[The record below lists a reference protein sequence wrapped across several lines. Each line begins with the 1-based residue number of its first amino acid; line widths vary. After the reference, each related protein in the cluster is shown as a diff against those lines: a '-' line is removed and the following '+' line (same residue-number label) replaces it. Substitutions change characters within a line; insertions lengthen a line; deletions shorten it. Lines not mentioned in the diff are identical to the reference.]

1 MWKQVGRAAAVSLIA
16 TINYR
21 LANSNKETL
30 SMPRFLSMKKCLLAL
45 AVFGIVALANGS
57 AQADPIS
64 VCTGPGCSTT
74 NVTGTIVAGNGT
86 VTITL
91 NNNLTNAQVVSV
103 IQNISGVYFQV
114 SGYTLGAVSLSGSSS
129 TQSTNVDGSG
139 NATLAGAVNPTGWG
153 AGHNGSLISVCVVCA
168 GSFNVGP
175 TSGPEQTIIGGTGSG
190 AYANANGSIAG
201 NGPHNPFLV
210 GTTTFTLVV
219 PGVTVNSTF
228 SNVVIQFGT
237 TATPPQP
244 QEQQTPEPA
253 SMLLL
258 GSGLAGLAAGLRRK
272 FGKR

>member
-1 MWKQVGRAAAVSLIA
+1 
-16 TINYR
+16 
-21 LANSNKETL
+21 
-30 SMPRFLSMKKCLLAL
+30 MPRFSNLKTSFLAL
-45 AVFGIVALANGS
+45 AVFGVLALAQGT
-57 AQADPIS
+57 AKADPIS
-64 VCTGPGCSTT
+64 VCTGAGCSTT

-114 SGYTLGAVSLSGSSS
+114 SGYNGGAVSLSSSS
-129 TQSTNVDGSG
+129 SAQSTNIDANG

-153 AGHNGSLISVCVVCA
+153 AGHSGNTITVCVICA
-168 GSFNVGP
+168 FGIVSPAGP
-175 TSGPEQTIIGGTGSG
+175 DQTIIGGTGSG

-201 NGPHNPFLV
+201 NDPHNPFLV

-219 PGVTVNSTF
+219 PGVTVGSTF

-237 TATPPQP
+237 TATPP
-244 QEQQTPEPA
+244 EIQQVPEPA

-258 GSGLAGLAAGLRRK
+258 GTGLVGVAAGFRRRYAK
-272 FGKR
+272 K

>member
-1 MWKQVGRAAAVSLIA
+1 
-16 TINYR
+16 
-21 LANSNKETL
+21 
-30 SMPRFLSMKKCLLAL
+30 MPRFSNLNKFLLAV
-45 AVFGIVALANGS
+45 AVFGILGLAHGTAN
-57 AQADPIS
+57 ADPIS
-64 VCTGPGCSTT
+64 VCTGSGCSTT
-74 NVTGTIVAGNGT
+74 NVSGTIVAGNGT

-129 TQSTNVDGSG
+129 AQSTNIDGSG
-139 NATLAGAVNPTGWG
+139 NAVLAGAVNPTGWG
-153 AGHNGSLISVCVVCA
+153 AGHNGALISVCVVCA

-175 TSGPEQTIIGGTGSG
+175 TAGPEQTIIGGTGSG
-190 AYANANGSIAG
+190 TYANANGSIDG

-237 TATPPQP
+237 TATPPQT
-244 QEQQTPEPA
+244 QQVPEPA

-258 GSGLAGLAAGLRRK
+258 GTGLAGAAAGLRRRRNRK
-272 FGKR
+272 

>member
-1 MWKQVGRAAAVSLIA
+1 
-16 TINYR
+16 
-21 LANSNKETL
+21 
-30 SMPRFLSMKKCLLAL
+30 MPRFSNLKTSLVAL
-45 AVFGIVALANGS
+45 AVFGVLALAQGT
-57 AQADPIS
+57 AKADPIS
-64 VCTGPGCSTT
+64 VCTGAGCSTT

-114 SGYTLGAVSLSGSSS
+114 SGYNGGAVSLSASNSA
-129 TQSTNVDGSG
+129 QSTNIDGSG
-139 NATLAGAVNPTGWG
+139 NAVLAGAVNPTGWA
-153 AGHNGSLISVCVVCA
+153 AGHSGNLITVCVICA
-168 GSFNVGP
+168 FGINAPAGP
-175 TSGPEQTIIGGTGSG
+175 DQTIIGGSGSG

-201 NGPHNPFLV
+201 NVPHNPFLV

-237 TATPPQP
+237 TATPPQV
-244 QEQQTPEPA
+244 QQVPEPA

-258 GSGLAGLAAGLRRK
+258 GTGLVGVAAGFRRRYAK
-272 FGKR
+272 KQ